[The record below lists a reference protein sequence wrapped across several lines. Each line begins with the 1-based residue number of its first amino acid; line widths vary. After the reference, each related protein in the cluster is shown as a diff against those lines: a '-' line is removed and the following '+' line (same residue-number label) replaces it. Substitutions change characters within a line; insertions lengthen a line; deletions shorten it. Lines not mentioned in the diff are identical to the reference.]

1 MSPLIDRACHRPL
14 HYSSFLL
21 IYSLSLPYLLILYL
35 YPHSLRIL
43 SSNAVFQQCRNG
55 LETSHFDGGRVEMA
69 GKPNGDKAVSA
80 AKVDQPIDVYLMFA
94 N

>member
-14 HYSSFLL
+14 HYSSFLF
-21 IYSLSLPYLLILYL
+21 IYSLSLPYLLIL
-35 YPHSLRIL
+35 HSLRIL

-80 AKVDQPIDVYLMFA
+80 AKVDHPIDVYLTFA